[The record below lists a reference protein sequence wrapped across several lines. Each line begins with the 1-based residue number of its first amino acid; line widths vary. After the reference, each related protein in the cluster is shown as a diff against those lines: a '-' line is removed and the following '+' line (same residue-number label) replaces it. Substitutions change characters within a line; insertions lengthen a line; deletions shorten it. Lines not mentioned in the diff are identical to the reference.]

1 MSEQTPATPL
11 WRQCGATP
19 APDDFPPPPPDDL
32 ITPVPDDFGL
42 IEYEEVTPDQQ

>member
-1 MSEQTPATPL
+1 MSEPAGTTV
-11 WRQCGATP
+11 WRQSGATP

-32 ITPVPDDFGL
+32 VAPVPDDFGL